1 MPLQKGAMTLVAE
14 AEREVDTLTPAEAM
28 KRSGQ
33 DDCVIVDLRDIRER
47 VREGFVPGSL
57 HVPRGMLEFWIDPE
71 TPYYKDVF
79 GSGKHFVLYCQSG
92 WRSALAAKTVQD
104 MGLSPVSHI
113 GGGFKAWVD
122 AGGEVRKTKDG
133 REPRGEQ

>member
-1 MPLQKGAMTLVAE
+1 MPLVKGAMTLVAE
-14 AEREVDTLTPAEAM
+14 AEREVDTLTPSEAM
-28 KRSGQ
+28 KCSGQ

-47 VREGFVPGSL
+47 MREGFVPGSL

-79 GSGKHFVLYCQSG
+79 GSGKHFVFYCQSG
-92 WRSALAAKTVQD
+92 WRSALAAKTVKD

-113 GGGFKAWVD
+113 GGGFAAWISD
-122 AGGEVRKTKDG
+122 GGEVLKTDDG
-133 REPRGEQ
+133 REPRPVK

>member
-1 MPLQKGAMTLVAE
+1 MPLKKGAMTLVAE
-14 AEREVDTLTPAEAM
+14 AEREVDTLTPEAAM

-47 VREGFVPGSL
+47 TREGFVPGSL
-57 HVPRGMLEFWIDPE
+57 HVPRGMLEFWIDPD

-79 GSGKHFVLYCQSG
+79 GSGKHFVFYCQSG
-92 WRSALAAKTVQD
+92 WRSALAAKTVKD

-113 GGGFKAWVD
+113 GGGFAAWVED
-122 AGGEVRKTKDG
+122 GGEVLKTEDG
-133 REPRGEQ
+133 REPRKGK

>member
-1 MPLQKGAMTLVAE
+1 MPLTKGAMTLVAE
-14 AEREVDTLTPAEAM
+14 AEEEVDTLTPAAAM
-28 KRSGQ
+28 ERSGSG
-33 DDCVIVDLRDIRER
+33 DCVIVDLREIRER
-47 VREGFVPGSL
+47 LREGFVPGSL

-92 WRSALAAKTVQD
+92 WRSALAAKAVQD

-113 GGGFKAWVD
+113 GGGFAAWVD
-122 AGGEVRKTKDG
+122 AGGKVLKTADG
-133 REPRGEQ
+133 REPRPQS

>member
-1 MPLQKGAMTLVAE
+1 MPLRKGAMALVAE
-14 AEREVDTLTPAEAM
+14 AEREVDTLAPRDAM

-47 VREGFVPGSL
+47 IREGFVPGSL

-104 MGLSPVSHI
+104 MGLAPVSHV
-113 GGGFKAWVD
+113 GGGFAAWVAD
-122 AGGEVRKTKDG
+122 GGEVLKTEDG
-133 REPRGEQ
+133 REPRPAK